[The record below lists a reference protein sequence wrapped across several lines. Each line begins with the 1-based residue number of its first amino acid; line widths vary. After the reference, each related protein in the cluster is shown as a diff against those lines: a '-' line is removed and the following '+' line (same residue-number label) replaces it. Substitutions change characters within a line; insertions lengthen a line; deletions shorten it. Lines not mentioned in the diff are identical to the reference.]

1 MMSGDADG
9 SLLSL
14 PGDVAE
20 RVVAE
25 LSDRGEKA
33 VAALRT
39 AAVLIAHALHDE
51 TGLRFAESAAYN
63 LREALEAVVAGR
75 TPVPGGLPVVI
86 EAWERF
92 QDEVGQ
98 PDNDNIAS
106 LNTFGAVLR
115 RAAERQDRSS
125 YHEAKLLGYLRDKSG
140 VDPLPGDLDPI
151 EEYKRLRRATSQG
164 LHRDTA
170 LDSVTGFYQRTLAWF
185 VRMFTPPD
193 TIVLALRA
201 LAIEPWQGPEQI
213 NRLRELASNPHH
225 LRSFLARLIDP
236 AWLDPLYEARTV
248 PLPEPGTAWPVEGLL
263 VGLGRTRPAAVA
275 ALAQRLLADVK
286 QLPVERRLDAR
297 FQFLMLAVRLGPAG
311 HRIVGDVITAHP
323 DSESMRSLAT
333 SAVKQSDPSDP
344 LVERVADVVLNS
356 GPTGRDNYYY
366 RQLLEKLE
374 SGMTPDNAEKRTR
387 MVAAKLRRAAQEHG
401 SEWIALDIAR
411 LTTRLA
417 EDDRYFLVVVS
428 HYLARLMARAY
439 ELGVPSQRL
448 LGWVTEIPG
457 KVGERLTCRV
467 LALADD
473 IPVQDKIEHVT
484 RRLARQT
491 PTGDDQDLVDA
502 VIAVNPDPAQL
513 AVWTDALGS
522 PSDPTTDPDLL
533 PEDWGRAW
541 RWSVVLPGYVLAGWE
556 GPIAAVSALHGQI
569 DPEAFGHRLQAASWT
584 WGQSPHSQAELA
596 ALPVLDAA
604 RLVTG
609 WRPDA
614 DSTRRMTGA
623 RELATVLES
632 VVAAEPR
639 DWTEDAA
646 VVVETLREPLY
657 VLHYFAALTGKAG
670 EILSRTGEIIMAARY
685 ATTER
690 WTPAVL
696 GNDSFDPEPDWLRVD
711 TAVVDLIIALAD
723 RNAPFAEHLDT
734 AWSWAIASINSP
746 AGTGSST
753 ADDPL
758 HRAIN
763 SPRGHGL
770 QAVLSLAHWEYH
782 NLNTIRPQFSEVL
795 DSLLQIAGPVGMEH
809 RAILAWQRSRLELI
823 AQDWLDRRA
832 DTLFRDDDLGPATV
846 DITLKYSRTS
856 TPWLYR
862 NLRDDIIAA
871 ALRGTENAVPN
882 LLTGTLDGEPGYDIH
897 AIITALR
904 HDAAILS
911 SAAEET
917 AFLVQNSPAD
927 TPRLDR
933 AVEFWQALLDANRS
947 VVPIRVL
954 RSTGRWAFVSGLTDS
969 IWSSLTVRT
978 LILTEGTIDYAIE
991 VADRC
996 ENAPIAGDSTRILL
1010 LLQGRGEPWEQHHIR
1025 GVALNALR
1033 TLSASRAD
1041 ENFLALR
1048 TRLIELGH
1056 DEAADLKPYEG

>member
-1 MMSGDADG
+1 MMSEDADG

-14 PGDVAE
+14 PRDVVE

-39 AAVLIAHALHDE
+39 AAVLIARALHDE

-63 LREALEAVVAGR
+63 LREALDAVVVGR
-75 TPVPGGLPVVI
+75 TPVPGGLPVVV

-92 QDEVGQ
+92 ESEVGQ
-98 PDNDNIAS
+98 PDNDNAAS
-106 LNTFGAVLR
+106 LKTFGAVVR

-170 LDSVTGFYQRTLAWF
+170 LDSVTGLYQRTLAWF

-201 LAIEPWQGPEQI
+201 LAIEPWRGPEQI
-213 NRLRELASNPHH
+213 VRLRELASNPHH
-225 LRSFLARLIDP
+225 LRSFFARLIDP
-236 AWLDPLYEARTV
+236 AWLDPLYEAGTV
-248 PLPEPGTAWPVEGLL
+248 PLPEPGTAWPVDGLL

-275 ALAQRLLADVK
+275 ALAQRLLADAK
-286 QLPVERRLDAR
+286 RLPVERRVDAR
-297 FQFLMLAVRLGPAG
+297 FQFLMLAIRLGPAG
-311 HRIVGDVITAHP
+311 HRIVGDVLTAHP
-323 DSESMRSLAT
+323 DNKSVRSLAT
-333 SAVKQSDPSDP
+333 SAVKQSDPTDP
-344 LVERVADVVLNS
+344 MVERVGNVVLNS

-387 MVAAKLRRAAQEHG
+387 MVAAKLRHAAQEQG
-401 SEWIALDIAR
+401 AEWIALDIAR
-411 LTTRLA
+411 LTTNLA

-428 HYLARLMARAY
+428 HYLARLVARAR

-448 LGWVTEIPG
+448 LNWVTEIPG
-457 KVGERLTCRV
+457 KAGERLTCRV

-502 VIAVNPDPAQL
+502 VIAANPNPAQL
-513 AVWTDALGS
+513 DVWADALGS
-522 PSDPTTDPDLL
+522 PSDAPTDPDLL

-541 RWSVVLPGYVLAGWE
+541 RWSAVLPGHVLTGWE

-569 DPEAFGHRLQAASWT
+569 DPEAFGHRLAASRWT
-584 WGQSPHSQAELA
+584 WGQSPHSQSELA

-604 RLVTG
+604 RLVAR
-609 WRPDA
+609 WRPDT
-614 DSTRRMTGA
+614 DRGRRMTGA

-632 VVAAEPR
+632 VVAAEPH
-639 DWTEDAA
+639 DWTADAA

-690 WTPAVL
+690 WAPAVL
-696 GNDSFDPEPDWLRVD
+696 DNDSFDQESDWLRVD
-711 TAVVDLIIALAD
+711 TAAVDLITALAD

-734 AWSWAIASINSP
+734 AWSWAMIPINSP
-746 AGTGSST
+746 ADTGSST

-763 SPRGHGL
+763 SPHGHGL
-770 QAVLSLAHWEYH
+770 QAALSLAHWEYR
-782 NLNTIRPQFSEVL
+782 NFKTIRPQFFEAL
-795 DSLLQIAGPVGMEH
+795 DNLVQITGPVGMEY

-846 DITLKYSRTS
+846 DLTLKYGRPT
-856 TPWLYR
+856 TPWLHR
-862 NLRDDIIAA
+862 TLRDDIIAA
-871 ALRGTENAVPN
+871 AMRGTENAVPS
-882 LLTGTLDGEPGYDIH
+882 LLTGTLDGKPGYDIH
-897 AIITALR
+897 TIITALR
-904 HDAAILS
+904 EDPAVLS
-911 SAAEET
+911 RAAEDM
-917 AFLVQNSPAD
+917 AFLVQNSAAD
-927 TPRLDR
+927 TPQLDL
-933 AVEFWQALLDANRS
+933 AVQFWRALLDANRD
-947 VVPIRVL
+947 VIPIDVL
-954 RSTGRWAFVSGLTDS
+954 RSTGRWAFVTGLTYS
-969 IWSSLTVRT
+969 IWSSLTVQT
-978 LILTEGTIDYAIE
+978 LILTEGTIDCAIE

-996 ENAPIAGDSTRILL
+996 ETAPIAGDSTRILL
-1010 LLQGRGEPWEQHHIR
+1010 LLQGHGEPWEQHHIR
-1025 GVALNALR
+1025 RAALNALR
-1033 TLSASRAD
+1033 TLSTSRAD
-1041 ENFLALR
+1041 EHFLELR

-1056 DEAADLKPYEG
+1056 DEAADLKPYVD

>member
-1 MMSGDADG
+1 MMNEDADG

-14 PGDVAE
+14 PGDVVE

-25 LSDRGEKA
+25 LSDQGEKA

-39 AAVLIAHALHDE
+39 AAVLIAQALHDE

-63 LREALEAVVAGR
+63 LREALDAVVVGR

-92 QDEVGQ
+92 ESEVGQ
-98 PDNDNIAS
+98 PDNDNAAS

-151 EEYKRLRRATSQG
+151 LEYKRLRRATSQG
-164 LHRDTA
+164 LHRNTA
-170 LDSVTGFYQRTLAWF
+170 LESVTGFYQRTLAWF

-193 TIVLALRA
+193 TIVLTLRA
-201 LAIEPWQGPEQI
+201 LAVEPWRGPEQI
-213 NRLRELASNPHH
+213 VRLRELASNPHH
-225 LRSFLARLIDP
+225 LRSFFARLLDP
-236 AWLDPLYEARTV
+236 AWLDPLYEAGAV

-263 VGLGRTRPAAVA
+263 VGLGRTKPAAVA
-275 ALAQRLLADVK
+275 ALAQRLLADAK
-286 QLPVERRLDAR
+286 RLPVERQVDVR
-297 FQFLMLAVRLGPAG
+297 FQFLVLAVGLGPAG
-311 HRIVGDVITAHP
+311 NRIVGDVITAHP
-323 DSESMRSLAT
+323 DNRSVRSLAT
-333 SAVKQSDPSDP
+333 SAVERCDPTDP
-344 LVERVADVVLNS
+344 VVERVGNAVLSS
-356 GPTGRDNYYY
+356 GPTDRDDYYY
-366 RQLLEKLE
+366 RRLLDKLE

-387 MVAAKLRRAAQEHG
+387 MVAAKLRNSAQQQG
-401 SEWIALDIAR
+401 AEWISLDIAR
-411 LTTRLA
+411 LTTGLA

-428 HYLARLMARAY
+428 HYLALLVARAR
-439 ELGVPSQRL
+439 ELGVPSRRL
-448 LGWVTEIPG
+448 LDWVTEIPG
-457 KVGERLTCRV
+457 KAGERLTCRV
-467 LALADD
+467 LAVADD
-473 IPVQDKIEHVT
+473 IPVEDKIEHVT
-484 RRLARQT
+484 RRLVRQT

-502 VIAVNPDPAQL
+502 VIAANPDPAQL
-513 AVWTDALGS
+513 AVWADALGS
-522 PSDPTTDPDLL
+522 PSDPPADPDLL

-541 RWSVVLPGYVLAGWE
+541 RWSAILPKQVLTGWE

-569 DPEAFGHRLQAASWT
+569 DPEAFGRRLAPPHGP

-604 RLVTG
+604 RLVAG

-614 DSTRRMTGA
+614 DSSRRMTGA

-632 VVAAEPR
+632 VVAAEPQ

-646 VVVETLREPLY
+646 TVVETLREPLY
-657 VLHYFAALTGKAG
+657 VLHYFTALTGKAG
-670 EILSRTGEIIMAARY
+670 AILSRTGKIIMAARY

-696 GNDSFDPEPDWLRVD
+696 GNDRFDWEPDWLQAD
-711 TAVVDLIIALAD
+711 TAVVDLITALAD
-723 RNAPFAEHLDT
+723 QNAPFAEHLDT
-734 AWSWAIASINSP
+734 AWSWAMAPIGSP
-746 AGTGSST
+746 AGAGGST
-753 ADDPL
+753 AEDPL

-770 QAVLSLAHWEYH
+770 QAALSLAHWEYR
-782 NLNTIRPQFSEVL
+782 NLNTIRPQFFEVL
-795 DSLLQIAGPVGMEH
+795 DSLLRITGPVGMEH

-823 AQDWLDRRA
+823 AQDWLDRKA
-832 DTLFRDDDLGPATV
+832 DALFRDDDLGPATV
-846 DITLKYSRTS
+846 DLTLKYGRPF
-856 TPWLYR
+856 TPWLHL

-871 ALRGTENAVPN
+871 ALRGTENAVPS
-882 LLTGTLDGEPGYDIH
+882 LLTGTLNGEPGYDIH
-897 AIITALR
+897 SIITALR
-904 HDAAILS
+904 NDVAVLS
-911 SAAEET
+911 SAAEEM
-917 AFLVQNSPAD
+917 AFLVQNSSAD
-927 TPRLDR
+927 TPQLDL
-933 AVEFWQALLDANRS
+933 AVEFWRSLLDANRA
-947 VVPIRVL
+947 VVPIQVL

-969 IWSSLTVRT
+969 TWSSLTVRT

-996 ENAPIAGDSTRILL
+996 ATVPIPGDSTRILL

-1025 GVALNALR
+1025 GVAINALR

-1041 ENFLALR
+1041 QNFLALR

-1056 DEAADLKPYEG
+1056 DEAADLKPYGS